1 MDEYNLENST
11 DNNIVTPDPTST
23 PEIFPD
29 IEPVSPPTEPI
40 AEDPAIE
47 TTPDIISDPVV
58 PDQELV
64 EIDEPIVVI
73 EPSPSITEPN
83 NSSYAITDLTQSWAL
98 VRNSDGLV
106 ETFLRLDLPVGWKP
120 PVGFSLIPD
129 DQLPEGWQKIPPT
142 PLPVPETVTA
152 TQIRLWLVSHGISIN
167 NIYQLIDQIQDPLLK
182 AQIEVQWEY
191 APYVERNHP
200 MINTLGAALGL
211 DTDQIDDA
219 FRQASLL

>member
-23 PEIFPD
+23 PEIFLD
-29 IEPVSPPTEPI
+29 TEPAPTP
-40 AEDPAIE
+40 AEPTIE
-47 TTPDIISDPVV
+47 TTPDVMPDPVV
-58 PDQELV
+58 PDQEFV
-64 EIDEPIVVI
+64 EVDEPVVV
-73 EPSPSITEPN
+73 TEPN
-83 NSSYAITDLTQSWAL
+83 NSNNITDLTQSWAL

-120 PVGFSLIPD
+120 PEGFSLIPD
-129 DQLPEGWQKIPPT
+129 DQLPEVWQKIPPT
-142 PLPVPETVTA
+142 PTPVPETVTA
-152 TQIRLWLVSHGISIN
+152 TQIRLWLVSHGISMN

-182 AQIEVQWEY
+182 SQIEVQWEY